1 MRARRWQVLTCLVA
15 WLLAPALSLAGPP
28 SVVDPFKG
36 MPELSGLQETGAKIR
51 DLQDQRVALLYT
63 ENTRRHFAWSERN
76 ADEYTLDERSYRMA
90 ELPYRSLKAEAYATA
105 PLATRLLEPLRRK
118 SRSVT
123 EVPSFQAW
131 DKGPYDTLALLDV
144 TFVDANW
151 NLGWIPVEGYRSGMW
166 VRLYLKTRDGRTTVV
181 DARVERRPEMDGYFF
196 IRKVKQIRGEAT
208 TQFTRSLDDLLV
220 GPELPPPEPAPPV
233 PERRNMLSLAEQL
246 KLIEADLEAGRI
258 SVEEAQMRR
267 NRALGTR

>member
-1 MRARRWQVLTCLVA
+1 MGG
-15 WLLAPALSLAGPP
+15 WLACTSLANAGPP

-36 MPELSGLQETGAKIR
+36 IPELAGLQESGAKIR
-51 DLQDQRVALLYT
+51 DLQTQRVALLYT
-63 ENTRRHFAWSERN
+63 ENARRHFAWSDEK
-76 ADEYTLDERSYRMA
+76 ASEYTLNERSYRMA
-90 ELPYRSLKAEAYATA
+90 ELPYRSLKAEAYATG

-118 SRSVT
+118 SLSVT

-131 DKGPYDTLALLDV
+131 DKGPYETLALLDV

-151 NLGWIPVEGYRSGMW
+151 NLGWIPVEGYRAGMW

-181 DARVERRPEMDGYFF
+181 DAGVERRPEMDGYFF
-196 IRKVKQIRGEAT
+196 IRKVKQIRGEAA
-208 TQFTRSLDDLLV
+208 TQFTSSLDDLLL
-220 GPELPPPEPAPPV
+220 GPELPPPEPAPPA

-246 KLIEADLEAGRI
+246 QQIEADLEAGRI
-258 SVEEAQMRR
+258 SVEEAQIRR